1 MMRHGGLGEASA
13 KHARKRSRRKRRRCE
28 ANGKRSGS
36 KFQGSPRD
44 SRERA
49 PLGYSVGEG
58 GVEAK
63 WKQCGSTMEA
73 LRKRCGS
80 TTEALRKRS
89 HRQV

>member
-1 MMRHGGLGEASA
+1 MMRLCGRNETSV
-13 KHARKRSRRKRRRCE
+13 KHPPKISRRERRRCE
-28 ANGKRSGS
+28 AKGKRSGR
-36 KFQGSPRD
+36 KHQGSPRD

-49 PLGYSVGEG
+49 PLGYSVGAG
-58 GVEAK
+58 GAEAQ